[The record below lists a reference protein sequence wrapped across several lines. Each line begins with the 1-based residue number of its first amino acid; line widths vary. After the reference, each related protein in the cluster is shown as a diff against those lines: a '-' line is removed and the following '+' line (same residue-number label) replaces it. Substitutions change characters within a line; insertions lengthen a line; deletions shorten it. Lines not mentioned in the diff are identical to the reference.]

1 MNSLSP
7 LRLER
12 IAGTVRPTLVQGGF
26 SLVELMVS
34 LAISLV
40 ILAALVALFVNTT
53 RSNREFERAN
63 SMIENGRLAIQV
75 LENDVIHAGFW
86 GTHVPQFDDQ
96 TVDFAPADVP
106 TVVPA
111 PCLAYNLWN
120 ADYETALIGLPVQAY
135 EDDAACPALILDKV
149 PNTDVLLVRHA
160 DTCVPGESVN
170 CAPITPGGLYF
181 QGGRCVTDLE
191 AFVLDQSPASPGDPD
206 PFTLL
211 QRECDAATPAEIRRF
226 VSNIY
231 YVRDYAV
238 SPGDGTPTLMRSEF
252 GVVGGVPQ
260 HVAAVPLVEG
270 IEGFRVELGIDDL
283 GETGLAVDYTEEVDW
298 EDPEFRTIA

>member
-96 TVDFAPADVP
+96 TVDFAPARP
-106 TVVPA
+106 LS
-111 PCLAYNLWN
+111 CL
-120 ADYETALIGLPVQAY
+120 Q
-135 EDDAACPALILDKV
+135 
-149 PNTDVLLVRHA
+149 
-160 DTCVPGESVN
+160 S
-170 CAPITPGGLYF
+170 
-181 QGGRCVTDLE
+181 LE
-191 AFVLDQSPASPGDPD
+191 
-206 PFTLL
+206 
-211 QRECDAATPAEIRRF
+211 RRLR
-226 VSNIY
+226 N
-231 YVRDYAV
+231 RAHWLA
-238 SPGDGTPTLMRSEF
+238 GA
-252 GVVGGVPQ
+252 GV
-260 HVAAVPLVEG
+260 
-270 IEGFRVELGIDDL
+270 
-283 GETGLAVDYTEEVDW
+283 
-298 EDPEFRTIA
+298 